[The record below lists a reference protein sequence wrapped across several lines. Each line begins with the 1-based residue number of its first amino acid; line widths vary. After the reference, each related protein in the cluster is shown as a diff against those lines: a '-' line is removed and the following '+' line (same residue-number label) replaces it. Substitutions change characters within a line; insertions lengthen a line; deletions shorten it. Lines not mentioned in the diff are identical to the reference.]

1 MDIKKIDPRL
11 LKAIEAAAGFPNK
24 PYDLTK
30 VKAIKKWP
38 DIGLWR
44 DGNRVG
50 DWLEIETGNFDLL
63 VELPKLHTLIF
74 PWGFSHKDYAFLK
87 SCKLLKKLDA
97 GETNFWDCSLLSELP
112 KLRYV
117 RLPQKKQLIHTEL
130 LDGLSAK
137 VDFSPI

>member
-50 DWLEIETGNFDLL
+50 DWLEIETGNFDL
-63 VELPKLHTLIF
+63 
-74 PWGFSHKDYAFLK
+74 DRK
-87 SCKLLKKLDA
+87 S
-97 GETNFWDCSLLSELP
+97 
-112 KLRYV
+112 V
-117 RLPQKKQLIHTEL
+117 
-130 LDGLSAK
+130 
-137 VDFSPI
+137 V